1 MNNSLYDFD
10 NMTQSVNNIA
20 DAMRNQQVRRELDQ
34 NQMSTQ
40 FPCEG
45 SDEIR
50 RENNRLGVLD
60 ERKEEDDEDDDHVR
74 IGEASRIVNEAE
86 Q

>member
-1 MNNSLYDFD
+1 
-10 NMTQSVNNIA
+10 
-20 DAMRNQQVRRELDQ
+20 
-34 NQMSTQ
+34 MSTQ
-40 FPCEG
+40 LPCEG

-60 ERKEEDDEDDDHVR
+60 ERKEEDDEDDDNVR